1 MLPKVRKELPDSS
14 MKKGKSVIL
23 SVIAAVIVLIGG
35 WIQTP
40 DGGNEATNQ
49 STNQNI
55 TQITTPMEGV
65 LLEDIPEYTEEPYVV
80 INNNNPFFTEEDYTE
95 ESFETYSE
103 LDELGRCGVAYAN
116 VGVDIMPTEDR
127 GEIGHVKPTGWKSVR
142 YDIVEGKSLYN
153 RCHLIGFQL
162 TGENANKQNLIT
174 GTRYFNVDGMLPF
187 ENMIADYV
195 KETKNHVLYRVTP
208 MYEGNNL
215 VADGALMEAWSV
227 EDNGEGVCFNI
238 FAYNIQPGIIID
250 YATGESRLA
259 EEQQAQRETGT
270 YILNT
275 SGKKFHLPDCSSAI
289 SMKKENKKEYKG
301 KRADLISQGYEPCGK
316 CNP

>member
-1 MLPKVRKELPDSS
+1 

-35 WIQTP
+35 WLQTP
-40 DGGNEATNQ
+40 DSGTEPTHQ
-49 STNQNI
+49 SSNQNAI
-55 TQITTPMEGV
+55 TMEDV
-65 LLEDIPEYTEEPYVV
+65 SLETIPEYTDEPYVV
-80 INNNNPFFTEEDYTE
+80 INDNNPFFTEEDYTE
-95 ESFETYSE
+95 DSFETYSE

-127 GEIGHVKPTGWKSVR
+127 GEIGHIKPTGWKSVR

-195 KETKNHVLYRVTP
+195 KETENHVLYRVTP
-208 MYEGNNL
+208 MYEGDNL
-215 VADGALMEAWSV
+215 VADGVLMEAWSV
-227 EDNGEGVCFNI
+227 EDNGEGVCFNV
-238 FAYNIQPGIIID
+238 FAYNIQPGIVID
-250 YATGESRLA
+250 YATGESALA
-259 EEQQAQRETGT
+259 EKQQAQGETGT

-275 SGKKFHLPDCSSAI
+275 SGKKFHTPKCSSVTT
-289 SMKKENKKEYKG
+289 MKAENKEEFTG
-301 KRADLISQGYEPCGK
+301 SRADLISQGYEPCGK